1 MRVIKE
7 NTISLLIDVQERLF
21 PHIHEH
27 VTLKKNL
34 EILLAGLKTLNVPVI
49 VTEQYKKGL
58 GETIDDIEVLVEQCP
73 HAEKV
78 AFSCCD
84 EPGVI
89 EKIEIS
95 TKRFVIIAGI
105 ESHICVLQ
113 TAIDLKERGFTP
125 VVVED
130 CVGSRTA
137 ENKRIAMDRL
147 RQEEVIVTSY
157 ESILF
162 ELCRKAGT
170 DAFKTISKLV
180 K

>member
-1 MRVIKE
+1 MRVEKS
-7 NTISLLIDVQERLF
+7 NAVALIVDIQERLF
-21 PHIHEH
+21 PHIDGYQE
-27 VTLKKNL
+27 LEKNVG
-34 EILLAGLKTLNVPVI
+34 ILIGGLKALEVPVL
-49 VTEQYKKGL
+49 VTEQYVKGL
-58 GETIDDIEVLVEQCP
+58 GASIPSVEELIAQDP
-73 HAEKV
+73 HVEKM

-84 EPGVI
+84 EPKFT
-89 EKIEIS
+89 ETLELT

-113 TAIDLKERGFTP
+113 TAIDLKERGFNP

-130 CVGSRTA
+130 CVGSRNPA
-137 ENKRIAMDRL
+137 NKANAMERL
-147 RQEEVIVTSY
+147 RQEGVIVSTY

-162 ELCRKAGT
+162 ELCRYAGT

>member
-1 MRVIKE
+1 MRVEKS
-7 NTISLLIDVQERLF
+7 NAVALIVDIQERLF
-21 PHIHEH
+21 PHIDGHEQ
-27 VTLKKNL
+27 LEKNVGVL
-34 EILLAGLKTLNVPVI
+34 INGLKALEVPVL
-49 VTEQYKKGL
+49 VTEQYVKGL
-58 GETIDDIEVLVEQCP
+58 GASISSVEELIAQDP
-73 HAEKV
+73 HVEKM

-84 EPGVI
+84 EPQFT
-89 EKIEIS
+89 EKLELT

-113 TAIDLKERGFTP
+113 TAIDLKERGFHP

-130 CVGSRTA
+130 CVGSRNPA
-137 ENKRIAMDRL
+137 NKANALERL
-147 RQEEVIVTSY
+147 RQEGVIVSTY

-162 ELCRKAGT
+162 ELCRYAGT